1 MKKLLI
7 ISISL
12 LLLTGCGKST
22 EVSDKGGTSKPIENK
37 PTESKALKMNEVYIH
52 KDVYGEVRLKFLSA
66 TETEDRVEGSE
77 LNPNRVV
84 ILEYEY
90 ENVSRET
97 DYNIDQSNF
106 KLFDKA
112 NEPLKRYYF
121 WGLKS
126 AKSIPAGSKNIA
138 EQAYGLDHKD
148 NYVELE
154 FYDDAYTAKE
164 DANAKND
171 AKFILEW

>member
-12 LLLTGCGKST
+12 LLLAGCGKSS
-22 EVSDKGGTSKPIENK
+22 EVNDKGGEQKPIENK
-37 PTESKALKMNEVYIH
+37 PVESKSLKMNEVYIH
-52 KDVYGEVRLKFLSA
+52 KDVHGEVRLKFLSV
-66 TETEDRVEGSE
+66 TETEDRVDGAE
-77 LNPNRVV
+77 LNPDRVV

-97 DYNIDQSNF
+97 DYNVDDTNF
-106 KLFDKA
+106 KVFDKT
-112 NEPLKRYYF
+112 NKPLIKYYF
-121 WGLKS
+121 WSLKS
-126 AKSIPAGSKNIA
+126 AKSVPAGTKNIA
-138 EQAYGLDHKD
+138 ERAYGLNHKD

-164 DANAKND
+164 DANAKKD